1 VATEAADLPPKPL
14 FEAHEMYNPE
24 TGDEVIARTEQE
36 HIAYMAQG
44 YIHKEE
50 D

>member
-1 VATEAADLPPKPL
+1 LPAEQLPEKEP
-14 FEAHEMYNPE
+14 FEPHEMYNPE

-36 HIAYMAQG
+36 HMDYMAQG

-50 D
+50 Y